1 MLLICKC
8 WTKSCKELGIKSTSE
23 AHVTSTQCE
32 GIAVNGCCRAHQ
44 SDLPQHKSRKE
55 LGHVL
60 SSNLN
65 LALCMNQSKLTLLI
79 ITTRTTTF
87 NEYLLYARL
96 CAMHLTFTDQ
106 LILLII
112 TQSGFYYLFYFIVA
126 NTSKTEKLSF
136 RNMHQLKIK

>member
-1 MLLICKC
+1 
-8 WTKSCKELGIKSTSE
+8 
-23 AHVTSTQCE
+23 
-32 GIAVNGCCRAHQ
+32 
-44 SDLPQHKSRKE
+44 
-55 LGHVL
+55 
-60 SSNLN
+60 
-65 LALCMNQSKLTLLI
+65 MNQSKLTLLI

-96 CAMHLTFTDQ
+96 CAIHLIFTDQ

-136 RNMHQLKIK
+136 RNMNQLKIK